1 MNDNGILRNLETRWQ
16 NQLFERLEVITVHC
30 AKCKKFKKKNTNS
43 IYCFKCLGV
52 GKNDL

>member
-1 MNDNGILRNLETRWQ
+1 MTYELSKELHGFQYEVEAQTKIDNLRLQ
-16 NQLFERLEVITVHC
+16 TVC

-52 GKNDL
+52 